1 MFVVV
6 VESAW
11 YLHICSTY
19 FAELLLSYI
28 LNTIVCTKANVTG
41 KKFCTYL
48 EIKISKRKRRNKKKF
63 CEEKKILKVRSN
75 FSMGSNLE
83 KLLQSA

>member
-28 LNTIVCTKANVTG
+28 LNTIVCTKANVTR

-48 EIKISKRKRRNKKKF
+48 EIKISKRRNKKNSAKK
-63 CEEKKILKVRSN
+63 KKILKVRSN

>member
-1 MFVVV
+1 MHGTYTYVV
-6 VESAW
+6 
-11 YLHICSTY
+11 CTY

-48 EIKISKRKRRNKKKF
+48 EIKISKRKRRNKKKNSAKK
-63 CEEKKILKVRSN
+63 KKILKVRSN

>member
-28 LNTIVCTKANVTG
+28 LNTIVCTKANVTR

-48 EIKISKRKRRNKKKF
+48 EIKISKRKRRKKKF
-63 CEEKKILKVRSN
+63 CEEKKFLKVRSN